1 MVTNMKTILKTVLK
15 ILKIIWKVIKGIFL
29 TYAVLFSVAFTI
41 TLILL
46 ALYVSR
52 PFFEVKKLK
61 TNNPEQSLYMET
73 CRQHL
78 RDSGEVDTLMHI
90 FIPLD
95 SIPPILIKAVIAAE
109 DDGFYIHPGFDLSAI
124 ARAYEA
130 NRAKNRIKHGA
141 STITQQMAKNF
152 FVGGEKRF
160 TRKYRELAYTIL
172 MESMLGKERILE
184 LYLNYAQWGKNIF
197 GCEAASQYYYKKSSK
212 NITLDEATR
221 LAAVLAKPKRLNPHY
236 TKSILLKKRL
246 RVIGDNLYRR
256 HIIDDSTYI
265 NVAETDSLI
274 HIIKAKSE
282 IDSTKSDSSQVIPSS
297 ENLSDKEPLSP
308 LTVPGES
315 KSINKN
321 NGRRGKR
328 VTF

>member
-1 MVTNMKTILKTVLK
+1 MKILIKT
-15 ILKIIWKVIKGIFL
+15 LKIIWKVIKGIFL
-29 TYAVLFSVAFTI
+29 TYAVLFSLVFT
-41 TLILL
+41 TLLILS
-46 ALYVSR
+46 ALYISR

-61 TNNPEQSLYMET
+61 TKNPDQTLYMAT
-73 CRQHL
+73 CKQIL

-109 DDGFYIHPGFDLSAI
+109 DDGFYIHPGFDIGAI
-124 ARAYEA
+124 AKAYEH

-141 STITQQMAKNF
+141 STITQQMAKNL
-152 FVGGEKRF
+152 FVGGKKQF
-160 TRKYRELAYTIL
+160 NRKYLELIYSIL
-172 MESMLGKERILE
+172 MEKYLGKDRILE

-212 NITLDEATR
+212 NLDLDQATR
-221 LAAVLAKPKRLNPHY
+221 LAAVLAKPCKLNPHY

-274 HIIKAKSE
+274 HIIKSKTE
-282 IDSTKSDSSQVIPSS
+282 IDSAKLNTLQVNPSS
-297 ENLSDKEPLSP
+297 DNLNNKEPLSP
-308 LTVPGES
+308 LTVPE
-315 KSINKN
+315 KKQIMNNKEN
-321 NGRRGKR
+321 RGKR

>member
-1 MVTNMKTILKTVLK
+1 MKMLLK

-29 TYAVLFSVAFTI
+29 TYAVLFSLALT
-41 TLILL
+41 TALILA
-46 ALYVSR
+46 ALYISK

-61 TNNPEQSLYMET
+61 TENPKQTLYMAT
-73 CRQHL
+73 CKQSL
-78 RDSGEVDTLMHI
+78 RDSGAVDTLMHV
-90 FIPLD
+90 FVPLD

-109 DDGFYIHPGFDLSAI
+109 DDGFYIHPGFDLAAI
-124 ARAYEA
+124 AKAYEA

-141 STITQQMAKNF
+141 STITQQMAKNL

-160 TRKYRELAYTIL
+160 SRKYRELAYTIL

-197 GCEAASQYYYKKSSK
+197 GCEAASQFYYKKSCK
-212 NITLDEATR
+212 NINLDEATR
-221 LAAVLAKPKRLNPHY
+221 LAAVLAKPCRLNPHY

-256 HIIDDSTYI
+256 HIIDDTTYI

-274 HIIKAKSE
+274 HIIKSKSE
-282 IDSTKSDSSQVIPSS
+282 IDSAKMDSSQVNPSS
-297 ENLSDKEPLSP
+297 ENFSNKEPLSP
-308 LTVPGES
+308 MTVPGNNQPL
-315 KSINKN
+315 NKN
-321 NGRRGKR
+321 KEGRGKR